1 MRNFYGRLPFSKGK
15 TNGTYAEINED
26 DYDPYGP
33 WKNHDLD
40 PAKSYQSTYN
50 EKTGVGYQSCGASR
64 LIQKESE
71 YKMEIKSGQS
81 YLVSTGYKMYESS
94 RDDTV
99 DTEKDGDPFEF
110 IFIYSDSAEDRGNGM
125 IVGLSALLTGLYI
138 LII

>member
-1 MRNFYGRLPFSKGK
+1 
-15 TNGTYAEINED
+15 
-26 DYDPYGP
+26 
-33 WKNHDLD
+33 
-40 PAKSYQSTYN
+40 
-50 EKTGVGYQSCGASR
+50 
-64 LIQKESE
+64 
-71 YKMEIKSGQS
+71 MEIKSGQS

-125 IVGLSALLTGLYI
+125 IVGLTALLTGLYI